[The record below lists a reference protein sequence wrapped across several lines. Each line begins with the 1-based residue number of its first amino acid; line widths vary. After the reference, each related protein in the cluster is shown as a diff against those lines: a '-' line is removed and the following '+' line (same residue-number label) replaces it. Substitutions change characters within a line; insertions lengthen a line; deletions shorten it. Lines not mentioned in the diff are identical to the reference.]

1 MQIIALK
8 KNTNNEL
15 IITWGVLFPRNFSD
29 ELKKYMDNYSIHKYL
44 GAESAEGFDS
54 DEGEEM
60 QKVLVRM
67 LLDKEYRLRVKDGVD
82 ITNKKRSQFNKYF
95 NNYNMNITRCIYKC
109 CIK

>member
-29 ELKKYMDNYSIHKYL
+29 ELKKYMDNYSIHMYL
-44 GAESAEGFDS
+44 GGESAEGFDS

-67 LLDKEYRLRVKDGVD
+67 LLDKEYRLRSDGVD
-82 ITNKKRSQFNKYF
+82 ITDKTKGHFNKYF
-95 NNYNMNITRCIYKC
+95 NFLL
-109 CIK
+109 